1 MLFCECHM
9 RPSEA
14 DEEFSAQLFL
24 YLVTGLVP
32 LKEILQKSN
41 GFH

>member
-1 MLFCECHM
+1 M

-14 DEEFSAQLFL
+14 DGELSAQLFL

-32 LKEILQKSN
+32 LTEILQKSN